1 MRVADDSPLCV
12 LHLFPEMEILRDAI
26 LRRTLCTEEAPQA
39 APGLLQR
46 IFRYLNPWGQP
57 PTVTQEHLQEAPLQ
71 DDSTH
76 PDTNPET
83 EEAPQAAP
91 GLLKRIFRY
100 LNPWGQ
106 PPTMTQEHLQEAS
119 QAAPGLLK
127 RIFRYLNPWGQPRPV
142 QKDSIFRRIFR
153 YLNPWGQKTP
163 NQGVRG
169 GQNKTKKMKKRFKIK
184 LMMMGLKYGWRTK
197 SMYFL
202 LLFLFA
208 GGVTQHLHLSNQLQD
223 ARLQI
228 TTLTQLMGRLSPVAD
243 TMANF
248 AQESQGARVLHTL
261 SSDTFRTS
269 IQDKIMDQLLSWVT
283 TSTDH
288 QRIIQDHSRS
298 HPGEC
303 WCFAGAK
310 GHAVVS
316 LSHPVEVTHI
326 TIGHIT
332 KRQSL
337 TGEINSAPR
346 EFSIYGLV
354 HDNDEGIH
362 LGSFAYSKN
371 GLSSQTFELPVPVK
385 DFFSHVKL
393 EIKTNWGDE
402 DQTCLYNFRVHGY
415 PVSG

>member
-1 MRVADDSPLCV
+1 
-12 LHLFPEMEILRDAI
+12 MEILRDAI

-57 PTVTQEHLQEAPLQ
+57 PTVTQEHLQESPLQ

-91 GLLKRIFRY
+91 GLLQRNLNPWGQPPTVTQEHLQEAPQAAPGLLQRIFRY

-106 PPTMTQEHLQEAS
+106 PPTVTQEHLQEAP
-119 QAAPGLLK
+119 QAAPGLL
-127 RIFRYLNPWGQPRPV
+127 Q
-142 QKDSIFRRIFR
+142 RIFR
-153 YLNPWGQKTP
+153 YLNPWGQKNP

-169 GQNKTKKMKKRFKIK
+169 EQNKTKKIKKRFKIK
-184 LMMMGLKYGWRTK
+184 LMMMGLKCGWRTK

-208 GGVTQHLHLSNQLQD
+208 GGVTQHVHLSNQLQD

-228 TTLTQLMGRLSPVAD
+228 TTLAQLMSRLSPVAD

-248 AQESQGARVLHTL
+248 AQESQGARVLHRL

-269 IQDKIMDQLLSWVT
+269 IHDKIMDQLLSWVT

-298 HPGEC
+298 PPGAC

-316 LSHPVEVTHI
+316 LSHPIEVTHV

-346 EFSIYGLV
+346 EFSVYV
-354 HDNDEGIH
+354 
-362 LGSFAYSKN
+362 SQK
-371 GLSSQTFELPVPVK
+371 LSWTRPACSAPLFLP
-385 DFFSHVKL
+385 
-393 EIKTNWGDE
+393 
-402 DQTCLYNFRVHGY
+402 
-415 PVSG
+415 

>member
-1 MRVADDSPLCV
+1 
-12 LHLFPEMEILRDAI
+12 MEILKDAI

-57 PTVTQEHLQEAPLQ
+57 PTVTQEHLQKSPLQ

-83 EEAPQAAP
+83 KEAPQAAP
-91 GLLKRIFRY
+91 GLLQRFFRY

-106 PPTMTQEHLQEAS
+106 PPTVTQEHLQEAP
-119 QAAPGLLK
+119 QAAPGLL
-127 RIFRYLNPWGQPRPV
+127 Q
-142 QKDSIFRRIFR
+142 RIFR
-153 YLNPWGQKTP
+153 YLNPWGQKNP
-163 NQGVRG
+163 NQGVKG
-169 GQNKTKKMKKRFKIK
+169 EQNKTKKTKKRFKIN
-184 LMMMGLKYGWRTK
+184 LMMMGLKWGWRTK
-197 SMYFL
+197 IMYFL

-208 GGVTQHLHLSNQLQD
+208 GGVTQHAHLSNQLQD
-223 ARLQI
+223 ARLKI
-228 TTLTQLMGRLSPVAD
+228 TTLTQLMSRLSPVAD

-248 AQESQGARVLHTL
+248 AQESQGARVLHPL

-298 HPGEC
+298 PPGAC

-316 LSHPVEVTHI
+316 LSHPIEVTHV

-337 TGEINSAPR
+337 TGVINSAPR
-346 EFSIYGLV
+346 EFSVYGLV

-385 DFFSHVKL
+385 DVFSHVKL

>member
-1 MRVADDSPLCV
+1 MNQSPLTPCTSFRIFRYLNPWGQPPPV
-12 LHLFPEMEILRDAI
+12 TQEHLQESPLQEDATHPDTNPE
-26 LRRTLCTEEAPQA
+26 TEEAPQA

-57 PTVTQEHLQEAPLQ
+57 PTEAQEHLQ
-71 DDSTH
+71 
-76 PDTNPET
+76 
-83 EEAPQAAP
+83 EAPQAAP
-91 GLLKRIFRY
+91 GLLQRIFRY

-106 PPTMTQEHLQEAS
+106 PPTEAQEHLQEAP
-119 QAAPGLLK
+119 QASLGLLQ
-127 RIFRYLNPWGQPRPV
+127 RIFRYLNPWGQ
-142 QKDSIFRRIFR
+142 Q
-153 YLNPWGQKTP
+153 NPNP
-163 NQGVRG
+163 NPGVRG
-169 GQNKTKKMKKRFKIK
+169 EQNNPKKKKKRFKIN
-184 LMMMGLKYGWRTK
+184 LKTTGVKRDWRSK
-197 SMYFL
+197 IVYFL
-202 LLFLFA
+202 FLFLFA
-208 GGVTQHLHLSNQLQD
+208 GGVTQHVHHSNQLKD

-228 TTLTQLMGRLSPVAD
+228 TTLTQLMSRLSPVAD

-248 AQESQGARVLHTL
+248 AQESQGARVLHRL

-269 IQDKIMDQLLSWVT
+269 IQDKMMDQLLSWVT

-298 HPGEC
+298 PPGAS
-303 WCFAGAK
+303 WCFAGTK

-316 LSHPVEVTHI
+316 LSHPIEVTDV

-346 EFSIYGLV
+346 EFSVYGLV

-362 LGSFAYSKN
+362 LGTFAYNKN
-371 GLSSQTFELPVPVK
+371 GLSSQTFELPVAVK
-385 DFFSHVKL
+385 DVFSHIKL
-393 EIKTNWGDE
+393 EIKTNWGDD

>member
-1 MRVADDSPLCV
+1 
-12 LHLFPEMEILRDAI
+12 MEKLSDAI
-26 LRRTLCTEEAPQA
+26 PRRTLCTDEAPQAAPGLLQRIFRYLNPWGQPPPVTQEHLQESPLQEDATHPDTNTETAEAPQA

-57 PTVTQEHLQEAPLQ
+57 PTEAQEHLQ
-71 DDSTH
+71 
-76 PDTNPET
+76 
-83 EEAPQAAP
+83 EAPQAAP
-91 GLLKRIFRY
+91 GLLQRIFRY

-106 PPTMTQEHLQEAS
+106 Q
-119 QAAPGLLK
+119 
-127 RIFRYLNPWGQPRPV
+127 NP
-142 QKDSIFRRIFR
+142 
-153 YLNPWGQKTP
+153 NPNP
-163 NQGVRG
+163 GVRG
-169 GQNKTKKMKKRFKIK
+169 EQNNPNKKKKRFKIN
-184 LMMMGLKYGWRTK
+184 LKTTGVKRDWRSK
-197 SMYFL
+197 IMYFL
-202 LLFLFA
+202 LLLLFA
-208 GGVTQHLHLSNQLQD
+208 GGVTQHVHHSNQLQD

-228 TTLTQLMGRLSPVAD
+228 TTLTQLMSRLSPVAD

-248 AQESQGARVLHTL
+248 AQESQGARVLHRL

-269 IQDKIMDQLLSWVT
+269 IQDKMMDQLLSWVT

-288 QRIIQDHSRS
+288 QRIIQDQARS
-298 HPGEC
+298 PPGAC

-316 LSHPVEVTHI
+316 LSHPIEVTHV
-326 TIGHIT
+326 TIGHVT

-346 EFSIYGLV
+346 EFSVYGLV

-362 LGSFAYSKN
+362 LGSFAYNKN
-371 GLSSQTFELPVPVK
+371 GLSSQTFELPVAVK
-385 DFFSHVKL
+385 DVFSHIKL
-393 EIKTNWGDE
+393 EIKTNWGDD